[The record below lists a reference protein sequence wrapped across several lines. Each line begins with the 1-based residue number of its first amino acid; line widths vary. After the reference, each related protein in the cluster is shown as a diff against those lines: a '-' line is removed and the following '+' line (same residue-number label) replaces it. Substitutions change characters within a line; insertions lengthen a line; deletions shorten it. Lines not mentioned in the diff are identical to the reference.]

1 MTYRS
6 RDATFGRRIS
16 LAIVVAALGL
26 ACFSPA
32 AMAWSQQ
39 ELPEALGRLFQDGV
53 AAEKAGHLDEAEQAF
68 LGVLRQGGNVAFVH
82 HNLGAVYQQ
91 RGDHPRAIA
100 EFREALRLQP
110 RFAPA
115 HILLGAS
122 LLAVH
127 KFPEGLLELHRAVEL
142 APQEPAAHVELAK
155 AYQLTGNPVGVVKE
169 YQILCKITPGE
180 PEYTYQ
186 LGQAYLKF
194 SEWCLG
200 EIRRLGPHSSRMYQS
215 TAEALLGQGQADR
228 AIHYFQLTAQA
239 DPKLPGIHLALA
251 QIYLNNNRLEEAQRE
266 IALEL
271 DLVPGSASALSLQKR
286 IASRRGQDTAR

>member
-6 RDATFGRRIS
+6 RDATCGRRIS
-16 LAIVVAALGL
+16 LATVIAALGF
-26 ACFSPA
+26 ACLCPTA
-32 AMAWSQQ
+32 VAWSQQ
-39 ELPEALGRLFQDGV
+39 ELPEALGRLFQAGV
-53 AAEKAGHLDEAEQAF
+53 TAEKAGRLDEAEQAF
-68 LGVLRQGGNVAFVH
+68 LDVLRQGGNVAFVH
-82 HNLGAVYQQ
+82 HNLGTVYQQ
-91 RGDHPRAIA
+91 RGEQARAIV
-100 EFREALRLQP
+100 EFREAIRLQP

-127 KFPEGLLELHRAVEL
+127 KFPEGVRELQQAVEL
-142 APQEPAAHVELAK
+142 APLEPAAHVELAK
-155 AYQLTGNPVGVVKE
+155 AYQLTGNPVGVVNE
-169 YQILCKITPGE
+169 FQVLCKLAPGE

-186 LGQAYLKF
+186 LGQAHLKL

-200 EIRRLGPHSSRMYQS
+200 EIRRLGPHSARMYQS
-215 TAEALLGQGQADR
+215 TAEALVGLGQAAR

-251 QIYLNNNRLEEAQRE
+251 QIYLNQNHLDEAQRE
-266 IALEL
+266 IGLEL
-271 DLVPGSASALSLQKR
+271 DLVPGSVAALRLQER

>member
-1 MTYRS
+1 MTYPA
-6 RDATFGRRIS
+6 RDTTCGRRIS
-16 LAIVVAALGL
+16 LATVVATLGL
-26 ACFSPA
+26 ACLFPA
-32 AMAWSQQ
+32 AMARSQQ
-39 ELPEALGRLFQDGV
+39 ELPEALGRLFQAGV
-53 AAEKAGHLDEAEQAF
+53 EAEKAGHLDEAEQAF

-91 RGDHPRAIA
+91 RGDQARAIA
-100 EFREALRLQP
+100 EFREAIRLQP

-127 KFPEGLLELHRAVEL
+127 KFPEGVRELERAEEL
-142 APQEPAAHVELAK
+142 APREPAAHVELAK
-155 AYQLTGNPVGVVKE
+155 AYQLTGNPMGVVNE
-169 YQILCKITPGE
+169 FQILCKIAPGD

-186 LGQAYLKF
+186 LGQAYLKL

-200 EIRRLGPHSSRMYQS
+200 EIRRLGPHSARTYQS
-215 TAEALLGQGQADR
+215 TAEALLGLGQTDR

-251 QIYLNNNRLEEAQRE
+251 QIYLSKNRLDEAQRE
-266 IALEL
+266 ISLEL
-271 DLVPGSASALSLQKR
+271 DLVPGSVAALSLQGR